1 MSRKWRPGPA
11 DFLPA
16 SGVLDWS
23 DARRHWAQRPR
34 PCRFCKGPTCL
45 RDEEGRPSH
54 KTCAETHRARK
65 QAHAVQ
71 VYAER
76 ARLGDQ
82 RELEAH
88 STTGADG

>member
-1 MSRKWRPGPA
+1 MSRAKPPA
-11 DFLPA
+11 PDDFLPA

-23 DARRHWAQRPR
+23 DTKRHWAQRPR

-45 RDEEGRPSH
+45 RDEGGRPSH
-54 KTCAETHRARK
+54 KACAETYRARK

-76 ARLGDQ
+76 AQLTEDDR
-82 RELEAH
+82 A
-88 STTGADG
+88 

>member
-1 MSRKWRPGPA
+1 VAVARKRRPGPA
-11 DFLPA
+11 DYLPA

-23 DARRHWAQRPR
+23 DAKRHWSNWFR

-54 KTCAETHRARK
+54 KTCAETHRARR

-71 VYAER
+71 EYAER
-76 ARLGDQ
+76 AQLIDPR
-82 RELEAH
+82 A
-88 STTGADG
+88 